1 MWVVRPSQD
10 GDNFMSVGGG
20 TPGIVFR
27 SVVSGSSYLGLLHL
41 PLLRHFV
48 HLRVWALLIYE
59 SSEMYEYNTHA
70 FLANVAINAHTRI
83 VATRNRP
90 EYFSLYNSKRNLRIF
105 SVSTVLDVTER
116 DGQTVQFNE
125 PLILTVLVPSAASAC
140 INVKIPVMPCTV
152 KCIYDP
158 PSYAEGWLHC
168 HPKYTSG
175 CNSPY

>member
-1 MWVVRPSQD
+1 
-10 GDNFMSVGGG
+10 MSVSGGNTWNPLSLCG
-20 TPGIVFR
+20 QWSFLPWSITPTIAETFCP
-27 SVVSGSSYLGLLHL
+27 SPSLG
-41 PLLRHFV
+41 FV
-48 HLRVWALLIYE
+48 NIRVIGDVRVQHTY
-59 SSEMYEYNTHA
+59 

-140 INVKIPVMPCTV
+140 INVKMPVMPCTV

-158 PSYAEGWLHC
+158 PSYAEG
-168 HPKYTSG
+168 
-175 CNSPY
+175 